1 VWNHFSF
8 EIAPFSRNSFRWF
21 VLTKVKVRV
30 ELYGE
35 SWGSQR
41 RCATLLEI
49 NLLRSPSSKA
59 NINVF
64 IAPQEGVKR
73 NYISQ
78 QAVSI
83 TRPELFQLRY
93 RLLVAYIYKMSGSV
107 GSRAAIG
114 NAICHKIGFPPQL
127 QSTLAK
133 VNSRHSLNEGLKL
146 RPALGANRRLTISP
160 LRQISL
166 LAQPRRDWN
175 FCLTTRRAQTI

>member
-1 VWNHFSF
+1 
-8 EIAPFSRNSFRWF
+8 
-21 VLTKVKVRV
+21 VRV
-30 ELYGE
+30 ELFGE

-127 QSTLAK
+127 QSTWAK
-133 VNSRHSLNEGLKL
+133 VNPRHSLNEGLKL
-146 RPALGANRRLTISP
+146 RRARCKPPPHNFSFASNIASCTATTGLEFLPHKT
-160 LRQISL
+160 RQVHTVQFYI
-166 LAQPRRDWN
+166 LASI
-175 FCLTTRRAQTI
+175 FI